1 MVTTT
6 VLRTSISTTS
16 GESNCVG
23 TERGQSLIACSLE
36 AVQKQAK
43 NRVTI
48 VMHGTN
54 EFIPEITAKC
64 IERGVTR
71 INVNKMVL
79 SDYFEYTNANTG
91 KVPLT
96 TLLEKGTSLIQAQC
110 ESWMDHIGCSGKA
123 DESR

>member
-1 MVTTT
+1 M
-6 VLRTSISTTS
+6 
-16 GESNCVG
+16 
-23 TERGQSLIACSLE
+23 LIIRSLE
-36 AVQKQAK
+36 SVQKQAK

-54 EFIPEITAKC
+54 EFTPEITMNC
-64 IERGVTR
+64 IKRGVTR
-71 INVNKMVL
+71 VNVNKMVL

-110 ESWMDHIGCSGKA
+110 EQWMDDIGCSGKA